1 MDNQLRIR
9 FKIGDIEFEAEGSSN
24 DVERERESFKN
35 TLLPLA
41 IDAMVQTR
49 GIFAD
54 TQYIE
59 AKEQPILLTTETQDT
74 SNSTKERT
82 NDLSR
87 TSLSSFIK
95 NYGVLNDQDFVLIAA
110 YFDEKKNNMSTFTSE
125 SIKQYYADA
134 RRSAYSNNSL
144 LLNRLVQKGFIMDD
158 PKSEGKNP
166 KQYILT
172 DDGIL
177 YVESYVPKE
186 GTTKKSISK
195 ARKARTKGTSIYD
208 SLNADN
214 FNLKNYPEIKS
225 QDTFKKQMLLTLYI
239 VSNDG
244 HGDAFSTT
252 DVQCLMTDK
261 LGLHTTIDKINGVF
275 KREKK
280 WFTPIA
286 DETRKGSI
294 KHRLLE
300 GAKDF
305 AKSIIDGTAN

>member
-1 MDNQLRIR
+1 MDNHLRIK
-9 FKIGDIEFEAEGSSN
+9 FKIGDIEFEAEGFSN

-35 TLLPLA
+35 TMLPLA
-41 IDAMVQTR
+41 IEAMVKTR
-49 GIFAD
+49 TNVAD

-59 AKEQPILLTTETQDT
+59 TTEHPILLATGTQDT
-74 SNSTKERT
+74 SNLSLDIT
-82 NDLSR
+82 DLSR
-87 TSLSSFIK
+87 TSLSSFLK
-95 NYGVLNDQDFVLIAA
+95 SFGVLNDRDFVLIAA
-110 YFDEKKNNMSTFTSE
+110 YFDEKKNNILTFTSE

-134 RRSAYSNNSL
+134 RRSAYSNNSE
-144 LLNRLVQKGFIMDD
+144 LLNQLVKRGYIMDD

-172 DDGIL
+172 DDGIA

-186 GTTKKSISK
+186 NITKKSISK
-195 ARKARTKGTSIYD
+195 AKKIRAKITSVYD
-208 SLNADN
+208 SLNADD
-214 FNLKNYPEIKS
+214 FNLIKYPEIKL
-225 QDTFKKQMLLTLYI
+225 QDSFKKQMILTLYI
-239 VSNDG
+239 VSNEG
-244 HGDAFSTT
+244 HGDAFSTA

-286 DETRKGSI
+286 DETRKGCI

-305 AKSIIDGTAN
+305 AKTIIDGTSN